1 MTTEANAPTTAAG
14 AEASGRYR
22 LIGSTASPYALKMR
36 AILRYRRIPFDWVI
50 MTRELRRKTAH
61 VQPNLIPILQYPDT
75 GEYSTET
82 TELAYDLEAR
92 HPNERSI
99 LPPQPAVRF
108 LCDLLEDMSDE
119 LAVKCLFFYR
129 WWDPEDQEYV
139 SRWTAQEW
147 STSEA
152 PAGTQEEIDE
162 FRARQ
167 VSRMHILG
175 ATEDNKAVLERVY
188 FQILE
193 AFEPHVG
200 MNRYL
205 FGTRPSL
212 ADFAWYGQLNE
223 MATDPTPMRIMRKH
237 APFTD
242 IWARRL
248 DDASGVEGDW
258 HTPEASVTPWVEAL
272 LRLAG
277 EFYLPFLEA
286 NAQAYAEGRER
297 LELDA
302 LGGTYVLQPFKFQ
315 VKCLERLRRLFAE
328 LSADNL
334 DLIRPVLSHTGCLP
348 YLER

>member
-1 MTTEANAPTTAAG
+1 VATEASARTTASG
-14 AEASGRYR
+14 ADAPRRYR

-36 AILRYRRIPFDWVI
+36 AILRYRRVPFDWVI
-50 MTRELRRKTAH
+50 MTRELRRETAY

-75 GEYSTET
+75 GEYRTDT
-82 TELAYDLEAR
+82 TALAYDLETR
-92 HPNERSI
+92 HPSERSI
-99 LPPQPAVRF
+99 LPPHPAVRF
-108 LCDLLEDMSDE
+108 LCDLLEDMADE
-119 LAVKCLFFYR
+119 LAVKCLFLYR

-152 PAGTQEEIDE
+152 PVGTQEEIDE

-167 VSRMHILG
+167 VGRMRILG
-175 ATEDNKAVLERVY
+175 ATGDNKAVLERVY
-188 FQILE
+188 FRILE

-205 FGTRPSL
+205 FGARPSL
-212 ADFAWYGQLNE
+212 ADFAWYGQLSE
-223 MATDPTPMRIMRKH
+223 MATDPSPMRIMREC

-258 HTPEASVTPWVEAL
+258 HKPEASVTPWVEAL

-277 EFYLPFLEA
+277 EFYLPFLKA
-286 NAQAYAEGRER
+286 NAEAYAEGRER
-297 LELDA
+297 LQLDA

-315 VKCLERLRRLFAE
+315 VRCLECLCRLFAE
-328 LSADNL
+328 LSAQDL
-334 DLIRPVLSHTGCLP
+334 DLIRPVLSQTGCLP
-348 YLER
+348 YLDE